1 MILIDQWSYTDYEY
15 VNDEPSIVRFEEAEM
30 NDHAVVLGAGIAG
43 LIAASVLAEQYAS
56 VTVVERDPLPN
67 NPIDRRG
74 VPQGRHLHSLLS
86 RGSQIME
93 ELHPGFLADLAD
105 AGALVLDDADMHRIY
120 SRIGPYTFNRSGPAA
135 DPAALVTYQASRPFL
150 EFHLRRRV
158 AALPN
163 VTFLE
168 GRDIGELIATQ
179 PHRVTGITVSTRD
192 TETPETL
199 NADLV
204 VDATG
209 RATRT
214 PHLLERLG
222 FPRPPERTFTA
233 DGIYHSQQIAI
244 PDQDS
249 FLERMILVLPE
260 GKAQRGGLVAC
271 ENSTWTLTIAGRAG
285 DLAHAPTDF
294 ADMLALAQDFIPP
307 HIQPALHGAQPLTKV
322 MTYRYP
328 GGVWRRY
335 DQMPRCPEGL
345 LVLGDALCSLDPING
360 QGMTMASLH
369 GNILRTQL
377 RRANQV
383 DPQAFYTAVAA
394 ITKPVWTSNADQPS
408 GRADGAPAPV
418 SKRAIGW
425 ARRKILES
433 AADDMVIT
441 ERLMR
446 VANFIDP
453 PKRLLE
459 PAFLG
464 HVAAHHIR
472 QGLTMHRPA
481 RTTNH

>member
-1 MILIDQWSYTDYEY
+1 
-15 VNDEPSIVRFEEAEM
+15 M
-30 NDHAVVLGAGIAG
+30 NDRAVVLGAGIAG
-43 LIAASVLAEQYAS
+43 LVAATVLAEQYAS
-56 VTVVERDPLPN
+56 VTVVERDRLPDS
-67 NPIDRRG
+67 PIDRRG

-93 ELHPGFLADLAD
+93 ELLPGFLVDLAD
-105 AGALVLDDADMHRIY
+105 AGALILDDADMRRIY
-120 SRIGPYTFNRSGPAA
+120 SRIGPYTFNRTDPAA

-163 VTFLE
+163 VTFLD
-168 GRDIGELIATQ
+168 GFDVSELIAIQ
-179 PHRVTGITVSTRD
+179 PNRVTGVSVSARD
-192 TETPETL
+192 SESAETL

-214 PHLLERLG
+214 PLLLERLG
-222 FPRPPERTFTA
+222 FPRPPEQTFAA

-271 ENSTWTLTIAGRAG
+271 ENNTWTLTIAGRAG
-285 DLAHAPTDF
+285 DLAYAPIDF
-294 ADMLALAQDFIPP
+294 GDMLTLAQDFIPP
-307 HIQPALHGAQPLTKV
+307 HIQPALHRAQPLTKV
-322 MTYRYP
+322 LRYRYP

-335 DQMPRCPEGL
+335 DHLARHPRGL

-360 QGMTMASLH
+360 QGMTMATLH
-369 GNILRTQL
+369 GNTLRTQL
-377 RRANQV
+377 HRANPV
-383 DPQAFYTAVAA
+383 DPQAFYAAVAE
-394 ITKPVWTSNADQPS
+394 ITKPVWTSNAHQPS
-408 GRADGAPAPV
+408 GGVDRTPAPV
-418 SKRAIGW
+418 SQRAVGW
-425 ARRKILES
+425 ARRKVLES
-433 AADDMVIT
+433 AADDMVVT

-453 PKRLLE
+453 PQRLLE

-472 QGLTMHRPA
+472 QGLTMHRST